1 MTYLIRGSNV
11 TDTVTLT
18 VAAYIGNKEVAVDE
32 ISLVNVVDGN
42 LVHLELQGE
51 MAVLLMS
58 IQHGLIMQQEQMDL
72 VLIAQSINSILVFI
86 QTLNQTIA
94 QTLKNT
100 SGLK

>member
-1 MTYLIRGSNV
+1 MSYRL
-11 TDTVTLT
+11 LMLLM
-18 VAAYIGNKEVAVDE
+18 E
-32 ISLVNVVDGN
+32 N

>member
-1 MTYLIRGSNV
+1 MRYRL
-11 TDTVTLT
+11 LMLLM
-18 VAAYIGNKEVAVDE
+18 E
-32 ISLVNVVDGN
+32 N

-51 MAVLLMS
+51 MAVLLMY

>member
-1 MTYLIRGSNV
+1 MRYRL
-11 TDTVTLT
+11 LMLLM
-18 VAAYIGNKEVAVDE
+18 E
-32 ISLVNVVDGN
+32 N

-58 IQHGLIMQQEQMDL
+58 IQHGLIMQQEQMAL

-94 QTLKNT
+94 PTLKNT

>member
-1 MTYLIRGSNV
+1 MRYRL
-11 TDTVTLT
+11 LMLLM
-18 VAAYIGNKEVAVDE
+18 E
-32 ISLVNVVDGN
+32 N

-51 MAVLLMS
+51 MAVLLMY
-58 IQHGLIMQQEQMDL
+58 IQHGLIMQQEQMAL

-94 QTLKNT
+94 PTLKNT

>member
-1 MTYLIRGSNV
+1 MSYRL
-11 TDTVTLT
+11 LM
-18 VAAYIGNKEVAVDE
+18 
-32 ISLVNVVDGN
+32 SLMEN

-51 MAVLLMS
+51 MVVLLMS

-72 VLIAQSINSILVFI
+72 VLIAQSINSILAFI

>member
-1 MTYLIRGSNV
+1 MRYRL
-11 TDTVTLT
+11 LMLLM
-18 VAAYIGNKEVAVDE
+18 E
-32 ISLVNVVDGN
+32 N

-51 MAVLLMS
+51 MAVLLMF

>member
-1 MTYLIRGSNV
+1 MRYRL
-11 TDTVTLT
+11 LMLLM
-18 VAAYIGNKEVAVDE
+18 E
-32 ISLVNVVDGN
+32 N

-51 MAVLLMS
+51 IAVLLMS

>member
-1 MTYLIRGSNV
+1 MRYRL
-11 TDTVTLT
+11 LMLLM
-18 VAAYIGNKEVAVDE
+18 E
-32 ISLVNVVDGN
+32 N

>member
-1 MTYLIRGSNV
+1 MRYRL
-11 TDTVTLT
+11 LMLLM
-18 VAAYIGNKEVAVDE
+18 E
-32 ISLVNVVDGN
+32 N

-86 QTLNQTIA
+86 QTLNQTIVP
-94 QTLKNT
+94 TLKNT

>member
-1 MTYLIRGSNV
+1 MRYRL
-11 TDTVTLT
+11 LMLLM
-18 VAAYIGNKEVAVDE
+18 E
-32 ISLVNVVDGN
+32 N

-51 MAVLLMS
+51 MVVLLMS

-94 QTLKNT
+94 PTLKNT

>member
-1 MTYLIRGSNV
+1 MRYRL
-11 TDTVTLT
+11 LMLLM
-18 VAAYIGNKEVAVDE
+18 E
-32 ISLVNVVDGN
+32 N

-58 IQHGLIMQQEQMDL
+58 IQHGLIMQQEQMAL

>member
-1 MTYLIRGSNV
+1 MRYRL
-11 TDTVTLT
+11 LMLLM
-18 VAAYIGNKEVAVDE
+18 E
-32 ISLVNVVDGN
+32 N

-86 QTLNQTIA
+86 QTLNQTTA
-94 QTLKNT
+94 QTPKNT

>member
-1 MTYLIRGSNV
+1 MRYRL
-11 TDTVTLT
+11 LMLLM
-18 VAAYIGNKEVAVDE
+18 E
-32 ISLVNVVDGN
+32 N

-51 MAVLLMS
+51 MAVLLMF

-94 QTLKNT
+94 PTLKNT

>member
-1 MTYLIRGSNV
+1 MRYRL
-11 TDTVTLT
+11 LMLLM
-18 VAAYIGNKEVAVDE
+18 E
-32 ISLVNVVDGN
+32 N

-86 QTLNQTIA
+86 QTLNQMIA